1 MNNWIPVIVILA
13 VLAGGGYYAYRKIKR
28 KVEDVSQALFGTDSL
43 VEGWNKQADELA
55 ATPKSVSGMTRIFE
69 PQIQRDFPDF
79 NLVQFKNKAE
89 NMLVSALQ
97 AIDSGNDSLIRD
109 ASEELKAQ
117 VENRIEMNRSEGIRE
132 VYEKI
137 RIHRTEISNYEK
149 KQGKCIITFQSAVEH
164 LHYKKKDGT
173 VVSGDE
179 NRLEQTKYNVEVM
192 YIQDEKMAKIDNAVG
207 TTCPHCGAPVTN
219 LGAMYCEYCGLAI
232 TPINRLQSRIG
243 GYVMGII
250 RAIGQAIGGTL
261 ADQWLEVIEADDMSD
276 KTVFTSGVLI
286 RKGQN
291 TKGTGNTVSNGSII
305 HVYDN
310 QFMMLVD
317 GGKVVD
323 YTAEPGYY
331 KVDNSSLPSLFNGQ
345 FGDSLK
351 DSFNRIK
358 YGGQTPTA
366 QKVFFINLQE
376 IKGIKFGT
384 RNPINYFDNFYNAE
398 LFLRAHGTYSV
409 KITNPLQFY
418 AEVIPRNADRV

>member
-97 AIDSGNDSLIRD
+97 AIDSGNVSLIRD

-137 RIHRTEISNYEK
+137 RIHRTEI
-149 KQGKCIITFQSAVEH
+149 QSAVEH

-192 YIQDEKMAKIDNAVG
+192 YIQDEKIAKIDNAVG

-232 TPINRLQSRIG
+232 TPINLK
-243 GYVMGII
+243 VW
-250 RAIGQAIGGTL
+250 TL
-261 ADQWLEVIEADDMSD
+261 HRFYE
-276 KTVFTSGVLI
+276 
-286 RKGQN
+286 
-291 TKGTGNTVSNGSII
+291 
-305 HVYDN
+305 
-310 QFMMLVD
+310 
-317 GGKVVD
+317 VD
-323 YTAEPGYY
+323 YNH
-331 KVDNSSLPSLFNGQ
+331 V
-345 FGDSLK
+345 
-351 DSFNRIK
+351 
-358 YGGQTPTA
+358 
-366 QKVFFINLQE
+366 
-376 IKGIKFGT
+376 
-384 RNPINYFDNFYNAE
+384 
-398 LFLRAHGTYSV
+398 
-409 KITNPLQFY
+409 
-418 AEVIPRNADRV
+418 

>member
-97 AIDSGNDSLIRD
+97 AIDSGNVSLIRD

-149 KQGKCIITFQSAVEH
+149 K
-164 LHYKKKDGT
+164 DGT

-192 YIQDEKMAKIDNAVG
+192 YIQDEKIAKIDNAVG

-232 TPINRLQSRIG
+232 TPINLK
-243 GYVMGII
+243 VW
-250 RAIGQAIGGTL
+250 TL
-261 ADQWLEVIEADDMSD
+261 HRFYE
-276 KTVFTSGVLI
+276 
-286 RKGQN
+286 
-291 TKGTGNTVSNGSII
+291 
-305 HVYDN
+305 
-310 QFMMLVD
+310 
-317 GGKVVD
+317 VD
-323 YTAEPGYY
+323 YNH
-331 KVDNSSLPSLFNGQ
+331 V
-345 FGDSLK
+345 
-351 DSFNRIK
+351 
-358 YGGQTPTA
+358 
-366 QKVFFINLQE
+366 
-376 IKGIKFGT
+376 
-384 RNPINYFDNFYNAE
+384 
-398 LFLRAHGTYSV
+398 
-409 KITNPLQFY
+409 
-418 AEVIPRNADRV
+418 

>member
-79 NLVQFKNKAE
+79 NLVQFK
-89 NMLVSALQ
+89 
-97 AIDSGNDSLIRD
+97 AIDSGNVSLIRD

-117 VENRIEMNRSEGIRE
+117 VENRIEMNLSEGIRE

-192 YIQDEKMAKIDNAVG
+192 YIQDEKIAKIDNAVG

-232 TPINRLQSRIG
+232 TPINLK
-243 GYVMGII
+243 VW
-250 RAIGQAIGGTL
+250 TL
-261 ADQWLEVIEADDMSD
+261 HRFYE
-276 KTVFTSGVLI
+276 
-286 RKGQN
+286 
-291 TKGTGNTVSNGSII
+291 
-305 HVYDN
+305 
-310 QFMMLVD
+310 
-317 GGKVVD
+317 VD
-323 YTAEPGYY
+323 YNH
-331 KVDNSSLPSLFNGQ
+331 V
-345 FGDSLK
+345 
-351 DSFNRIK
+351 
-358 YGGQTPTA
+358 
-366 QKVFFINLQE
+366 
-376 IKGIKFGT
+376 
-384 RNPINYFDNFYNAE
+384 
-398 LFLRAHGTYSV
+398 
-409 KITNPLQFY
+409 
-418 AEVIPRNADRV
+418 

>member
-97 AIDSGNDSLIRD
+97 AIDSGNVSLIRD

-117 VENRIEMNRSEGIRE
+117 VENRIEMNRS
-132 VYEKI
+132 
-137 RIHRTEISNYEK
+137 EISNYEK

-192 YIQDEKMAKIDNAVG
+192 YIQDEKIAKIDNAVG

-232 TPINRLQSRIG
+232 TPINLK
-243 GYVMGII
+243 VW
-250 RAIGQAIGGTL
+250 TL
-261 ADQWLEVIEADDMSD
+261 HRFYE
-276 KTVFTSGVLI
+276 
-286 RKGQN
+286 
-291 TKGTGNTVSNGSII
+291 
-305 HVYDN
+305 
-310 QFMMLVD
+310 
-317 GGKVVD
+317 VD
-323 YTAEPGYY
+323 YNH
-331 KVDNSSLPSLFNGQ
+331 V
-345 FGDSLK
+345 
-351 DSFNRIK
+351 
-358 YGGQTPTA
+358 
-366 QKVFFINLQE
+366 
-376 IKGIKFGT
+376 
-384 RNPINYFDNFYNAE
+384 
-398 LFLRAHGTYSV
+398 
-409 KITNPLQFY
+409 
-418 AEVIPRNADRV
+418 

>member
-43 VEGWNKQADELA
+43 VEGWNKKADELA

-97 AIDSGNDSLIRD
+97 AIDSGNVSLIRD

-149 KQGKCIITFQSAVEH
+149 KQGKCIITFQR
-164 LHYKKKDGT
+164 
-173 VVSGDE
+173 DE

-192 YIQDEKMAKIDNAVG
+192 YIQDEKIAKIDNAVG

-232 TPINRLQSRIG
+232 TPINLK
-243 GYVMGII
+243 VW
-250 RAIGQAIGGTL
+250 TL
-261 ADQWLEVIEADDMSD
+261 HRFYE
-276 KTVFTSGVLI
+276 
-286 RKGQN
+286 
-291 TKGTGNTVSNGSII
+291 
-305 HVYDN
+305 
-310 QFMMLVD
+310 
-317 GGKVVD
+317 VD
-323 YTAEPGYY
+323 YNH
-331 KVDNSSLPSLFNGQ
+331 V
-345 FGDSLK
+345 
-351 DSFNRIK
+351 
-358 YGGQTPTA
+358 
-366 QKVFFINLQE
+366 
-376 IKGIKFGT
+376 
-384 RNPINYFDNFYNAE
+384 
-398 LFLRAHGTYSV
+398 
-409 KITNPLQFY
+409 
-418 AEVIPRNADRV
+418 

>member
-97 AIDSGNDSLIRD
+97 AIDSGNVSLIRD

-137 RIHRTEISNYEK
+137 RIHRTE
-149 KQGKCIITFQSAVEH
+149 ITFQSAVEH

-192 YIQDEKMAKIDNAVG
+192 YIQDEKIAKIDNAVG

-232 TPINRLQSRIG
+232 TPINLK
-243 GYVMGII
+243 VW
-250 RAIGQAIGGTL
+250 TL
-261 ADQWLEVIEADDMSD
+261 HRFYE
-276 KTVFTSGVLI
+276 
-286 RKGQN
+286 
-291 TKGTGNTVSNGSII
+291 
-305 HVYDN
+305 
-310 QFMMLVD
+310 
-317 GGKVVD
+317 VD
-323 YTAEPGYY
+323 YNH
-331 KVDNSSLPSLFNGQ
+331 V
-345 FGDSLK
+345 
-351 DSFNRIK
+351 
-358 YGGQTPTA
+358 
-366 QKVFFINLQE
+366 
-376 IKGIKFGT
+376 
-384 RNPINYFDNFYNAE
+384 
-398 LFLRAHGTYSV
+398 
-409 KITNPLQFY
+409 
-418 AEVIPRNADRV
+418 

>member
-97 AIDSGNDSLIRD
+97 AIDSGNVSLIRD

-149 KQGKCIITFQSAVEH
+149 KQGK
-164 LHYKKKDGT
+164 

-192 YIQDEKMAKIDNAVG
+192 YIQDEKIAKIDNAVG

-232 TPINRLQSRIG
+232 TPINLK
-243 GYVMGII
+243 VW
-250 RAIGQAIGGTL
+250 TL
-261 ADQWLEVIEADDMSD
+261 HRFYE
-276 KTVFTSGVLI
+276 
-286 RKGQN
+286 
-291 TKGTGNTVSNGSII
+291 
-305 HVYDN
+305 
-310 QFMMLVD
+310 
-317 GGKVVD
+317 VD
-323 YTAEPGYY
+323 YNH
-331 KVDNSSLPSLFNGQ
+331 V
-345 FGDSLK
+345 
-351 DSFNRIK
+351 
-358 YGGQTPTA
+358 
-366 QKVFFINLQE
+366 
-376 IKGIKFGT
+376 
-384 RNPINYFDNFYNAE
+384 
-398 LFLRAHGTYSV
+398 
-409 KITNPLQFY
+409 
-418 AEVIPRNADRV
+418 

>member
-1 MNNWIPVIVILA
+1 MHT
-13 VLAGGGYYAYRKIKR
+13 GKSKE

-97 AIDSGNDSLIRD
+97 AIDSGNVSLIRD

-192 YIQDEKMAKIDNAVG
+192 YIQDEKIAKIDNAVG
-207 TTCPHCGAPVTN
+207 TTVRIAVHRSPIWGQCTAST
-219 LGAMYCEYCGLAI
+219 AGLAI
-232 TPINRLQSRIG
+232 TPINLK
-243 GYVMGII
+243 VW
-250 RAIGQAIGGTL
+250 TL
-261 ADQWLEVIEADDMSD
+261 HRFYE
-276 KTVFTSGVLI
+276 
-286 RKGQN
+286 
-291 TKGTGNTVSNGSII
+291 
-305 HVYDN
+305 
-310 QFMMLVD
+310 
-317 GGKVVD
+317 VD
-323 YTAEPGYY
+323 YNH
-331 KVDNSSLPSLFNGQ
+331 V
-345 FGDSLK
+345 
-351 DSFNRIK
+351 
-358 YGGQTPTA
+358 
-366 QKVFFINLQE
+366 
-376 IKGIKFGT
+376 
-384 RNPINYFDNFYNAE
+384 
-398 LFLRAHGTYSV
+398 
-409 KITNPLQFY
+409 
-418 AEVIPRNADRV
+418 